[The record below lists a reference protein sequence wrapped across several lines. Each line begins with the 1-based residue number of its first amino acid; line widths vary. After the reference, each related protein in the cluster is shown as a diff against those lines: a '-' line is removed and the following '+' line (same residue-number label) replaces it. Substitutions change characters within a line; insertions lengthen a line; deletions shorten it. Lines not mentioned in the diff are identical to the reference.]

1 MVRNLDDVI
10 LEVDELEVEQVNQKE
25 IADALG
31 IDVEQVR
38 GRDDTDFNLDM
49 DDGQELDFG

>member
-38 GRDDTDFNLDM
+38 GRDDDDYNLDM